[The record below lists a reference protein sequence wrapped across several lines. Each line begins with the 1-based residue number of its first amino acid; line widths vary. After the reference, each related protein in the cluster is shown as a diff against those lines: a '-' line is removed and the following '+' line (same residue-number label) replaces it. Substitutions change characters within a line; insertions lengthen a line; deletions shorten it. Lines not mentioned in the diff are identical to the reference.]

1 MARQSGA
8 GARPARGNQ
17 GGVAV
22 GAGILSITLA
32 DIQSAAVSIAGA
44 VVRTPSVSAPVL
56 AEILSADQLVL
67 KLENLQL
74 SGSFKARGA
83 LVRLLALNED
93 ERQQGVIAMS
103 AGNHAQGVG
112 LHARRLGIAATIVM
126 PRSTPFTKVE
136 RTEALGAKVVLEGD
150 NLTEAE
156 THARSLA
163 QDHGLTF
170 IHPYDDAHIIAGQGT
185 VGLEMLTDHPDLDML
200 VVPVGGGGLASGV
213 AIAAKTLSPAIQ
225 IIGVQA
231 VAYAT
236 MVRKPALH
244 DFPQASLQTLAEG
257 IAVKRPGG
265 LTRPLIDQWV
275 DDVVSVG
282 EAGIEHA
289 VELLVEREKLVVE
302 GAGAAPL
309 AAMLAEPERFR
320 GKKVGM
326 VISGGN
332 IDNRLLA
339 SILMRGLVRAGRLA
353 RLRIEISDAPG
364 TLAKVSSLIG
374 ANGGNILEIYHQRL
388 FQDVPVKYAELDVVV
403 EATDTA
409 HLRAMIDALNQ
420 AGYPARLLGSTATGG
435 E

>member
-1 MARQSGA
+1 M
-8 GARPARGNQ
+8 
-17 GGVAV
+17 
-22 GAGILSITLA
+22 SITLA
-32 DIQSAAVSIAGA
+32 DIQSAAVAIAGSVA
-44 VVRTPSVSAPVL
+44 RTPSVAASGL
-56 AEILSADQLVL
+56 AEMVSAGQLIL

-83 LVRLLALNED
+83 LVRLLALSED
-93 ERQQGVIAMS
+93 DRKHGVIAMS
-103 AGNHAQGVG
+103 AGNHAQGVSW
-112 LHARRLGIAATIVM
+112 HARRLGIAATIVM
-126 PRSTPFTKVE
+126 PRQTPFTKIE

-150 NLTEAE
+150 TLSEAE
-156 THARSLA
+156 THARALA

-185 VGLEMLTDHPDLDML
+185 IALEMLADHPDLDIL
-200 VVPVGGGGLASGV
+200 VVPVGGGGLISGM
-213 AIAAKTLSPAIQ
+213 AIAAKAVSPTIQ
-225 IIGVQA
+225 VIGVQA
-231 VAYAT
+231 AAYAT
-236 MVRKPALH
+236 MVRKPAVH
-244 DFPQASLQTLAEG
+244 DIPPASLQTLAEG

-275 DDVVSVG
+275 DDVVSVD
-282 EAGIEHA
+282 ESGIERA
-289 VELLVEREKLVVE
+289 VEVLVERQKLVVE

-320 GKKVGM
+320 GKTVGV

-332 IDNRLLA
+332 IDSRLLA

-409 HLRAMIDALNQ
+409 HLRAMIEALNQ
-420 AGYPARLLGSTATGG
+420 TGYPARLLGSTATGG

>member
-1 MARQSGA
+1 M
-8 GARPARGNQ
+8 
-17 GGVAV
+17 
-22 GAGILSITLA
+22 SITLA
-32 DIQSAAVSIAGA
+32 DIQSAAVSIAGS
-44 VVRTPSVSAPVL
+44 VVRTPSVNAPAL
-56 AEILSADQLVL
+56 ADILSAGQVVL
-67 KLENLQL
+67 KLENQQL

-83 LVRLLALNED
+83 LVRLLALTED
-93 ERQQGVIAMS
+93 ECRRGVIAMS

-112 LHARRLGIAATIVM
+112 LHARRLGITATIVM
-126 PRSTPFTKVE
+126 PCSTPFTKVQ

-150 NLTEAE
+150 NLSEAE
-156 THARSLA
+156 SHARALA
-163 QDHGLTF
+163 QQHGLTF

-185 VGLEMLTDHPDLDML
+185 VGLEMMADHPDLDIL
-200 VVPVGGGGLASGV
+200 VVPVGGGGLASGI
-213 AIAAKTLSPAIQ
+213 AIAAKTLSPTIH

-244 DFPQASLQTLAEG
+244 DFPLASVQTLAEG

-265 LTRPLIDQWV
+265 LTKPLIDQWV
-275 DDVVSVG
+275 DDVVSVD
-282 EAGIEHA
+282 EAGIERA
-289 VELLVEREKLVVE
+289 VELLVERQKLVVE

-320 GKKVGM
+320 GKKVGV

-403 EATDTA
+403 EATDTS

-420 AGYPARLLGSTATGG
+420 AGMPARLLGSNATGV

>member
-1 MARQSGA
+1 M
-8 GARPARGNQ
+8 
-17 GGVAV
+17 
-22 GAGILSITLA
+22 SITLA
-32 DIQSAAVSIAGA
+32 DIQSAAIAIAGSVA
-44 VVRTPSVSAPVL
+44 RTPSVAASGL
-56 AEILSADQLVL
+56 AEMLSAGQLVL

-83 LVRLLALNED
+83 LVRLLALSD
-93 ERQQGVIAMS
+93 DDRKHGVIAMS
-103 AGNHAQGVG
+103 AGNHAQGVSW
-112 LHARRLGIAATIVM
+112 HARRLGIAATIVM
-126 PRSTPFTKVE
+126 PRQTPFTKIE

-150 NLTEAE
+150 TLSEAE
-156 THARSLA
+156 THARALA
-163 QDHGLTF
+163 QGHGLTF

-185 VGLEMLTDHPDLDML
+185 IALEMLADHPDLDIL
-200 VVPVGGGGLASGV
+200 VVPVGGGGLISGM
-213 AIAAKTLSPAIQ
+213 AIAAKALSPTIQ
-225 IIGVQA
+225 VIGVQA
-231 VAYAT
+231 AAYAT
-236 MVRKPALH
+236 MVRKPAVH
-244 DFPQASLQTLAEG
+244 DIPPASLQTLAEG

-275 DDVVSVG
+275 DDVVSVD
-282 EAGIEHA
+282 ESGIERA
-289 VELLVEREKLVVE
+289 VEVLVERQKLVVE

-320 GKKVGM
+320 GKKVGV

-332 IDNRLLA
+332 IDSRLLA

-409 HLRAMIDALNQ
+409 HLRAMIEALNQ
-420 AGYPARLLGSTATGG
+420 TGYPARLLGSTATGG

>member
-1 MARQSGA
+1 M
-8 GARPARGNQ
+8 
-17 GGVAV
+17 
-22 GAGILSITLA
+22 SITLA
-32 DIQSAAVSIAGA
+32 DIQSAAMSIAGA
-44 VVRTPSVSAPVL
+44 VVRTPSVDAPAL
-56 AEILSADQLVL
+56 AAILSADQVVL
-67 KLENLQL
+67 KLENQQL

-83 LVRLLALNED
+83 LVRLQALTED
-93 ERQQGVIAMS
+93 ERKRGVVAMS

-150 NLTEAE
+150 NLSEAE
-156 THARSLA
+156 SHARALA
-163 QDHGLTF
+163 ETHGLTF

-185 VGLEMLTDHPDLDML
+185 VGLEMLADHPDLD
-200 VVPVGGGGLASGV
+200 VVVIPVGGGGLASGV
-213 AIAAKTLSPAIQ
+213 AIAAKALNPAIH

-244 DFPQASLQTLAEG
+244 DFPLASVQTLAEG

-275 DDVVSVG
+275 DDVVSVE
-282 EAGIEHA
+282 EAGIERA
-289 VELLVEREKLVVE
+289 VELLVERQKLVVE

-320 GKKVGM
+320 GKKVGV

-420 AGYPARLLGSTATGG
+420 AGTPARLLGSTATGV

>member
-1 MARQSGA
+1 M
-8 GARPARGNQ
+8 
-17 GGVAV
+17 
-22 GAGILSITLA
+22 SITLA
-32 DIQSAAVSIAGA
+32 DIQSAAIAIAGSVA
-44 VVRTPSVSAPVL
+44 RTPSVAASGL
-56 AEILSADQLVL
+56 AEMLSAGQLVL

-83 LVRLLALNED
+83 LVRLLALSD
-93 ERQQGVIAMS
+93 DDRKHGVIAMS
-103 AGNHAQGVG
+103 AGNHAQGVSW
-112 LHARRLGIAATIVM
+112 HARRLGIAATIVM
-126 PRSTPFTKVE
+126 PRQTPFTKIE

-150 NLTEAE
+150 TLSEAE
-156 THARSLA
+156 THARALA

-185 VGLEMLTDHPDLDML
+185 IALEMLADHPDLDIL
-200 VVPVGGGGLASGV
+200 VVPVGGGGLISGM
-213 AIAAKTLSPAIQ
+213 AIAAKALSPTIQ
-225 IIGVQA
+225 VIGVQA
-231 VAYAT
+231 AAYAT
-236 MVRKPALH
+236 MVRKPAVH
-244 DFPQASLQTLAEG
+244 DIPPASLQTLAEG

-275 DDVVSVG
+275 DDVVSVD
-282 EAGIEHA
+282 ESGIERA
-289 VELLVEREKLVVE
+289 VEVLVERQKLVVE

-320 GKKVGM
+320 GKKVGV

-332 IDNRLLA
+332 IDSRLLA

-409 HLRAMIDALNQ
+409 HLRAMIEALNQ
-420 AGYPARLLGSTATGG
+420 TGYPARLLGSTATGG